1 MAKVP
6 ELKADAFILDLEDAV
21 SPNEKERAREAACR
35 AIDDLKS
42 EKRFCVIRINGLD
55 SNWGSA
61 DLTAAMEANP
71 DAILV
76 PKINAAGQVVALSEY
91 LSGSEHCASALWAMI
106 ETPLGFL
113 NVQAIAALAETTPL
127 AGFVVGTND
136 LAKDMGLALTADR
149 AGVVHALSQCVLAA
163 KAYGLTVID
172 GVFNN
177 FSDLDGLAAEC
188 DQGRILGMD
197 GKSVIHPSQIEVCNR
212 IFGPTESDIERAK
225 NIVAIFAQP
234 ENVNANV
241 VAIDGEMVERLHAE
255 AAVALLKAYD
265 KRHSN

>member
-6 ELKADAFILDLEDAV
+6 HLNADAFILDLEDAV
-21 SPNEKERAREAACR
+21 SPNEKEQAREAACQ
-35 AIDDLKS
+35 AIDGLKS
-42 EKRFCVIRINGLD
+42 EKRFSVIRINGLD
-55 SNWGSA
+55 SVWGLA

-76 PKINAAGQVVALSEY
+76 PKIDTAEQVVALSEHI
-91 LSGSEHCASALWAMI
+91 SQSDHCTSALWAMI

-113 NVQAIAALAETTPL
+113 NVQEIAALAETTPL

-136 LAKDMGLALTADR
+136 LAKDMGLVLTADR
-149 AGVVHALSQCVLAA
+149 AGVAHALSQCVLAA

-188 DQGRILGMD
+188 DHGRLLGMD

-212 IFGPTESDIERAK
+212 VFGPTESDIERAK
-225 NIVAIFAQP
+225 NIVAVFSQP
-234 ENVNANV
+234 ENANANV

-255 AAVALLKAYD
+255 AAAELLRVYE
-265 KRHSN
+265 S